1 MRKLIIAAIAGL
13 GVSACVSAQELPLAT
28 NMVRLDV
35 NPSGALF
42 ALSVREA
49 TLRRAAEL
57 TLQNGYSAFR
67 LTPMYMMAFNHFGV
81 IVVMFHAGDP
91 GARYAFDAVEVLK
104 KYSLHD
110 SRDRAA

>member
-1 MRKLIIAAIAGL
+1 L
-13 GVSACVSAQELPLAT
+13 GVSACVRAQELPLAT

-35 NPSGALF
+35 NPSGAHF

-49 TLRRAAEL
+49 ALRRAAEL

-67 LTPMYMMAFNHFGV
+67 LTPTYMLAFNHFGV
-81 IVVMFHAGDP
+81 IVVMFPAGDRAQ
-91 GARYAFDAVEVLK
+91 GTHSMRWK
-104 KYSLHD
+104 SSRNTRCSD